1 MTMEYPRTMDREG
14 NPVQPDYLRNPP
26 MIQYHPTNFDW
37 VVYDII
43 PYSYNEYFLP
53 SLYRKSPSEVV
64 GAKEKEKNVGEI
76 GNEGIKLCP
85 NEPLARRR
93 SLKRKTTSRGTVVQ
107 LSFSGCTTNPYKV

>member
-1 MTMEYPRTMDREG
+1 MEYPRTMDREG

-53 SLYRKSPSEVV
+53 SLYQLNDE
-64 GAKEKEKNVGEI
+64 EI
-76 GNEGIKLCP
+76 ASNFLCRPQNRGICEWRENELNLVDKDIG
-85 NEPLARRR
+85 
-93 SLKRKTTSRGTVVQ
+93 V
-107 LSFSGCTTNPYKV
+107 F